1 MLTVLGTDTSIG
13 TDYDSVCNESTLDNG
28 TCFNNNTRHQDTVD
42 DLGTRTDLDACE
54 KYGVGD
60 LAFYNTA
67 LSNESSVDHSGITD
81 ILWKRGSILSVDFPG
96 RIVKIQFTVRTE
108 KIHIASQ
115 RESMVPTSFQ

>member
-1 MLTVLGTDTSIG
+1 MCSLSLEPTRALAPITTPF
-13 TDYDSVCNESTLDNG
+13 CNESTLDNG

-60 LAFYNTA
+60 LTFYNTA
-67 LSNESSVDHSGITD
+67 LSNESSVDHSCITD

-96 RIVKIQFTVRTE
+96 RIVKIQFTV
-108 KIHIASQ
+108 SD
-115 RESMVPTSFQ
+115 